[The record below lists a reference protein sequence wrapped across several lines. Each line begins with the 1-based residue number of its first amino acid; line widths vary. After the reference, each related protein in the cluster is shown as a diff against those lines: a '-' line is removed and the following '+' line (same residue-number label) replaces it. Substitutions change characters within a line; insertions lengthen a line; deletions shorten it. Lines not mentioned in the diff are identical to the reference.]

1 MNEADYKQLINIV
14 YYLKRIDRELALQQ
28 EKIENMR
35 SLLKRW
41 RIEMEKINRASKGS
55 HRARIHMRD

>member
-14 YYLKRIDRELALQQ
+14 YHLKRIDRELALQQ

-35 SLLKRW
+35 TLLKRW
-41 RIEMEKINRASKGS
+41 RIEMEKIDLSCTYEGAYEQSGY
-55 HRARIHMRD
+55 

>member
-1 MNEADYKQLINIV
+1 MNEGDYKQLINVV
-14 YYLKRIDRELALQQ
+14 YHLKRIDRELVLQQ

-41 RIEMEKINRASKGS
+41 RIEMENINRASKGS
-55 HRARIHMRD
+55 H

>member
-1 MNEADYKQLINIV
+1 MNEGDYKQLINVV
-14 YYLKRIDRELALQQ
+14 YHLKRIDRELALQQ

-55 HRARIHMRD
+55 H